1 MNMHNYSTYTSLHSI
16 LNLAL
21 KFQSD
26 VLWYCEASKP
36 RKKGLKALKTYLIW
50 SRHFLKT
57 VKTPL
62 LLSTKMSINIFFL
75 SLFLSLSL
83 PPFLPS
89 SLPPFLFFILSFFPF
104 NISFHFLSFSPTYWV
119 GWPTVWDFLRQMH
132 SEDVK
137 FSLITLRNFQAK

>member
-1 MNMHNYSTYTSLHSI
+1 MIVLMNMHNYSTYTSLHSI

-89 SLPPFLFFILSFFPF
+89 SLPPFLSSFFPF
-104 NISFHFLSFSPTYWV
+104 FPFFHSTFLFISFLSAQHIEWGDQLSEIS
-119 GWPTVWDFLRQMH
+119 WDRCIPRMWSFH
-132 SEDVK
+132 W
-137 FSLITLRNFQAK
+137 